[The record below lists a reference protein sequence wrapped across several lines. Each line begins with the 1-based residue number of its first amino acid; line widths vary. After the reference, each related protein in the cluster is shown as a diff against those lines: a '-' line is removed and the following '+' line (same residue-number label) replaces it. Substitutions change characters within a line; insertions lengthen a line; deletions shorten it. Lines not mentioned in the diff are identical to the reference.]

1 MSWSVLRGVM
11 AACALVLSATSAS
24 AAETVLT
31 PDGPATVRGVWLG
44 PVPAIGLPPAVAV
57 GWTVTVGPGG
67 NGGPVRLQLVSG
79 DDRGT
84 VTASSPTVD
93 LPAAPGTYTYA
104 IPAGQGLKSPSGWF
118 DNVAVAQQVGGHA
131 ILRSV
136 DARPEDG
143 PLGDPAQLS
152 VVDVF
157 APALADDARDVPRT
171 ERISARELA
180 VKVISEVDSDQDG
193 LGDKTQDVG
202 DLRLV
207 SAAITQHLDDRAL
220 VVAHVRNV
228 GTTVRDQPRL
238 SVPGLPFMPCWAGA
252 CGTVAPLPPG
262 AEADL
267 SLWVST
273 TGGEPTQ
280 AVVGDEGV
288 DVNPADNTAAL
299 TPPSVVH
306 PGVPQRPAPFVRLR
320 AVRAAAL
327 PAGLRVS
334 VGSAQ
339 EGSIRLRARAAGLTF
354 SRTIRFA
361 GAGRRVVTLTPARR
375 ADRRRLAA
383 ALRRK
388 GRLPVRV
395 TALSPAG
402 KIWTWVDL
410 KV

>member
-1 MSWSVLRGVM
+1 MTV
-11 AACALVLSATSAS
+11 CALVLWAPSAS

-44 PVPAIGLPPAVAV
+44 PTPAVGLPPAVAV
-57 GWTVTVGPGG
+57 GWKVTVGPGG
-67 NGGPVRLQLVSG
+67 TGGPVRLQLVSG

-104 IPAGQGLKSPSGWF
+104 IPAGQGLKSPYGSF
-118 DNVAVAQQVGGHA
+118 DNIAVAQQIGGHA

-136 DARPEDG
+136 DARPEQG
-143 PLGDPAQLS
+143 PQADPAQLS
-152 VVDVF
+152 VIDIF

-171 ERISARELA
+171 ERIPARELA

-202 DLRLV
+202 DLRV
-207 SAAITQHLDDRAL
+207 ISAAITQQLSDRAL
-220 VVAHVRNV
+220 VVTRVRNV

-252 CGTVAPLPPG
+252 CGTVAPLAPG
-262 AEADL
+262 AEAEL
-267 SLWVST
+267 SLWVATAS
-273 TGGEPTQ
+273 GVPTQ
-280 AVVGDEGV
+280 AVVSDEGV
-288 DVNPADNTAAL
+288 DANPADNVATV
-299 TPPSVVH
+299 TPLPQVH
-306 PGVPQRPAPFVRLR
+306 PTVPLPPKPSVRLR
-320 AVRAAAL
+320 AIRAAAL
-327 PAGLRVS
+327 PAGLRIS

-339 EGSIRLRARAAGLTF
+339 AGAIRLRARAAGLTF
-354 SRTIRFA
+354 TRTIRFA
-361 GAGRRVVTLTPARR
+361 GPGRRVVTLAPARR

-388 GRLPVRV
+388 GALPVRV
-395 TALSPAG
+395 TALTPAG
-402 KIWTWVDL
+402 KIQTWVDL